1 MPRAANGDLTLEYDE
16 AGDPTGPVILLI
28 MGLGAQLTAWR
39 DGFRDLLV
47 EQGHRV
53 IRFDNRDAGLSSKTE
68 STPPGLRELV
78 PLLVPGPRRW
88 NAPYTPPYNLS
99 DMAADAI
106 AVLDAAGVDRA
117 DVVGSS
123 LGGMIAQT
131 LAIEHPDRVRS
142 LTSIMSKTGAPGVGL
157 PRPAILRNVI
167 RTRPQTRTDII
178 EHDLARSQLIAGPH
192 FDRDQMREYLEFA
205 FDRCYHPAGFALQ
218 TAAMLASGDRTKAL
232 RRLRLPTL
240 VIHGRVDP
248 LVGLSG
254 GEATAKAIVGSKLV
268 VHNDMG
274 HDLPRPLWA
283 SLVNSIA
290 SHARMAAHSEHRD
303 GATPAIS

>member
-16 AGDPTGPVILLI
+16 AGDPAGDVILLI

-47 EQGHRV
+47 DQGFRL
-53 IRFDNRDAGLSSKTE
+53 IRFDNRDAGLSSKTG
-68 STPPGLRELV
+68 SAAPGLRELV

-88 NAPYTPPYNLS
+88 NAPYTLS
-99 DMAADAI
+99 DMASDAI
-106 AVLDAAGVDRA
+106 AVLDAAGVARA
-117 DVVGSS
+117 HVVGAS

-142 LTSIMSKTGAPGVGL
+142 LTSIMSKTGAAGVGL
-157 PRPAILRNVI
+157 PKPAILRNVI
-167 RTRPQTRTDII
+167 RPRPAARSDII
-178 EHDLARSQLIAGPH
+178 EHDLARAQLIAGPH
-192 FDRDQMREYLEFA
+192 FDRDRMREYLEFA
-205 FDRCYHPAGFALQ
+205 FDRCYHPEGFALQ

-248 LVGLSG
+248 LVALSG

-283 SLVNSIA
+283 SLTNSIV
-290 SHARMAAHSEHRD
+290 SHVRMAADTERD
-303 GATPAIS
+303 NAVSPAIS